1 MGRRATSQPIVKS
14 IKVYINGKANMF
26 LLDKNE
32 QFADPSQI
40 KKFLNY
46 YSKHSVRPSY
56 PSAKNSSEIP
66 NDQADIDN
74 NVDLNTSK
82 FSIASFP
89 LISVDNMIRPF
100 TGFNASSVIIISNDS
115 IYDSTNPCPH
125 YNCIKI

>member
-14 IKVYINGKANMF
+14 IKVYINGKIHMF
-26 LLDKNE
+26 YLDQNE

-40 KKFLNY
+40 KKFINY
-46 YSKHSVRPSY
+46 YSKHSARPSY
-56 PSAKNSSEIP
+56 SSTQNSIEIS
-66 NDQADIDN
+66 NDQTDVDN
-74 NVDLNTSK
+74 NDDSNKSK
-82 FSIASFP
+82 YSIASFP

-115 IYDSTNPCPH
+115 IYDSTNPCPY